1 LLTLRMFCR
10 TTRYNTGAPC
20 RRSAEPGDPMSES
33 QAQDLAGDQ
42 APTAL
47 SPAGPEPVLRVAAD
61 EPAADERVAARSYR
75 RRVLLVLA
83 GLVLAFGLYW
93 GSSYVFAYTDDAY
106 VTSDLVAVAPQ
117 ITGRV
122 VAVPIVDNE
131 TVTKGT
137 LLFRIDPTP
146 FRLALAEQQGKL
158 AEAEAQLAVDH
169 QAIKAAKAARDEAA
183 GKAKLAV
190 DDLRRDEPVAAA
202 GFLSQQALEQAKT
215 KATTAT
221 ATLSTAEDAVN
232 KEREVQDLHRAT
244 VKALTAR
251 IGYLEWQLAQ
261 TRVVAPT
268 DGTITALTL
277 RVGDQAV
284 ANQPLVGLVDAH
296 AWRVFA
302 NYKEG
307 VIRHIRVG
315 DEAWVWLD
323 TYPWHFHR
331 AVIQGIAR
339 GISRRTTPNTLLP
352 YVAPTTDWI
361 RLERRFP
368 VTLVLKDLPSPV
380 VLHMGSDART
390 LIFY

>member
-1 LLTLRMFCR
+1 
-10 TTRYNTGAPC
+10 
-20 RRSAEPGDPMSES
+20 MSDS
-33 QAQDLAGDQ
+33 KARDLAGDETL
-42 APTAL
+42 PPPGTL
-47 SPAGPEPVLRVAAD
+47 LPAGPAPALRTVADSSLAAEKAAD
-61 EPAADERVAARSYR
+61 ARRYR
-75 RRVLLVLA
+75 HRVLLVLA
-83 GLVLAFGLYW
+83 GLALAFGLYW

-106 VTSDLVAVAPQ
+106 VTSDLVALAPQ

-158 AEAEAQLAVDH
+158 GEAEAQLAVDH
-169 QAIKAAKAARDEAA
+169 QVIKAAKAARDEAA
-183 GKAKLAV
+183 GKAKFAA
-190 DDLRRDEPVAAA
+190 DNLRRDEPVAAA

-215 KATTAT
+215 AATTAA

-232 KEREVQDLHRAT
+232 KAREVQTLHQAT

-251 IGYLEWQLAQ
+251 IAYLAWQLDQ

-268 DGTITALTL
+268 DGTITNLTL

-284 ANQPLVGLVDAH
+284 ANEPLVGLVDAH

-302 NYKEG
+302 NYKES
-307 VIRHIRVG
+307 VIRHIRIG
-315 DEAWVWLD
+315 QEAWVWLD
-323 TYPWHFHR
+323 TYPWRFRR
-331 AVIQGIAR
+331 ALIQGVAR

-368 VTLVLKDLPSPV
+368 VTFTLKDLPPSV

-390 LIFY
+390 LVFY